1 MRLTFLG
8 TCAGCEPMPDRH
20 HTAFALEHDSDVY
33 FVDAGETCSYTAH
46 LAGIDLLATRAIFI
60 THPHIDHVGGL
71 ANLLWTIGKLGGRV
85 DPEALAQ
92 ASPLVDV
99 LISDHQVFEG
109 AVELLGGTG
118 FHHPHYDLQV
128 QRPADGEVYA
138 SGEFRVTA
146 LHNEHMGTPESGALW
161 QSFSYL
167 VEAGDRRVLFSGDFR
182 HVSELDSLLDGV
194 DLVLVETGHHRVE
207 DICEHLAPR
216 DVPGVGFIHHGRAIL
231 ADADAE
237 LTKARAILGKRVF
250 FASDGM
256 QLDLATVVG
265 SA

>member
-20 HTAFALEHDSDVY
+20 HTAFALEHEGDVY

-71 ANLLWTIGKLGGRV
+71 ANLLWTIRKVGSRV
-85 DPEALAQ
+85 DPKAPAK
-92 ASPLVDV
+92 ASPRVDV
-99 LISDHQVFEG
+99 FISNHRVFEG
-109 AVELLGGTG
+109 AIEVLGGTD
-118 FHHPHYDLQV
+118 FHPPYDLQA
-128 QRPADGEVYA
+128 QRPSDGEVYA
-138 SGEFRVTA
+138 RGEFRVTA
-146 LHNEHMGTPESGALW
+146 LHNEHMGTPEPGAPW
-161 QSFSYL
+161 KSFSYRI
-167 VEAGDRRVLFSGDFR
+167 EAGDRCIVFSGDFR
-182 HVSELDSLLDGV
+182 RVSELDSLLDGV

-216 DVPGVGFIHHGRAIL
+216 DLPRVGFIHHGRAIL
-231 ADADAE
+231 ADPDAE
-237 LTKARAILGKRVF
+237 LAKARAILGERVF

-256 QLDLATVVG
+256 QLDLQRPT
-265 SA
+265 